1 MGAFRN
7 RVLEEHSFL
16 KRTLGGG
23 GSFAIRDRLDPAPAV
38 IASASSSVLHH
49 AGLVRRPQRPGTQR
63 VNASGQPLQ
72 QFTLE
77 NRWQAPAFRNHGS
90 AQDIPAL
97 AVLCLKVWRTATT
110 NLCSVVKNLW
120 RTGILCGKGR
130 KNRGNSGLRRGTFR
144 ADVSNSGLPTI
155 GQNRRPDF
163 KGLCWDYNGAHG
175 WP

>member
-63 VNASGQPLQ
+63 VNASGKPLQ

-77 NRWQAPAFRNHGS
+77 NRWQAPTFRNHGS
-90 AQDIPAL
+90 AQDIPRSTGGTLLEGL
-97 AVLCLKVWRTATT
+97 ANRNNKLMFGCEEPVEDED
-110 NLCSVVKNLW
+110 SLW
-120 RTGILCGKGR
+120 KGKEKPGKFMAPAWHIPCR
-130 KNRGNSGLRRGTFR
+130 RFQLRV
-144 ADVSNSGLPTI
+144 ADYRSESPT
-155 GQNRRPDF
+155 
-163 KGLCWDYNGAHG
+163 
-175 WP
+175 